1 MSVMPMTVGGGD
13 AANCRLAVV
22 IQPFGQ
28 GGGFPMPIVQ
38 SRRRFLTSA
47 AFAGAAGLAGIGT
60 AVLGSGGPSIA
71 AEPPPEVTTI
81 RLEKFPITCIAPQFV
96 AEELLRAEGFTDVQY
111 IESEKPAYQ
120 KIAHSELDLSLEFAP
135 ALVAEMDRGG
145 LITVLAGVHVGC
157 FELFAQ
163 GGVRS
168 ITDLRGRSVGL
179 RLNVTP
185 NELVSLMA
193 SYVGLD
199 PVKDIRWVKHP
210 SVRAKDLFIA
220 GKIDAFLAIQPEPQE
235 LRARNIG
242 HVLVDSAVDRP
253 WSQYFCC
260 MAAANTEFVHKYPIA
275 TRRALRAILKATD
288 VCAAEPQRVA
298 RMVVDRGITDRYDYA
313 LETLKQLPYGVWRS
327 YDPEDTMRFYALRL
341 HEGGM
346 IKSSPQKI
354 IAAGTDWRFL
364 NELKR
369 ELKG

>member
-1 MSVMPMTVGGGD
+1 
-13 AANCRLAVV
+13 
-22 IQPFGQ
+22 
-28 GGGFPMPIVQ
+28 MPIVH
-38 SRRRFLTSA
+38 SRRRFLTNL
-47 AFAGAAGLAGIGT
+47 AFAGAAGSLAGVAAAG
-60 AVLGSGGPSIA
+60 LGGGAKSLGV
-71 AEPPPEVTTI
+71 EPPPEVTTI
-81 RLEKFPITCIAPQFV
+81 RLEKFPITCIAPQFA

-111 IESEKPAYQ
+111 IESGKPTAQ
-120 KIAHSELDLSLEFAP
+120 KIAHSELDLSLDFAP
-135 ALVAEMDRGG
+135 ELVTEMDGG
-145 LITVLAGVHVGC
+145 GSITVLAGVHVGC

-163 GGVRS
+163 EGVRS

-179 RLNVTP
+179 RISVIPTQ
-185 NELVSLMA
+185 LVSIMA

-199 PVKDIRWVKHP
+199 PAKDIRWVKDP
-210 SVRAKDLFIA
+210 SVGAKDLFIA

-242 HVLVDSAVDRP
+242 HVLVNSAVDRP

-288 VCAAEPQRVA
+288 LCVAEPQRVA
-298 RMVVDRGITDRYDYA
+298 RTMVDRGFTDRHDYA

-341 HEGGM
+341 KEVGM
-346 IKSSPQKI
+346 IKSTPQKI

-364 NELKR
+364 NELRR
-369 ELKG
+369 ELKV